1 MRGQPELSPFY
12 VCPKMSR
19 SEPPLITPHVY
30 LQNES
35 IRTVPDHSFLIVGVG
50 GNFMHPVFHEE
61 VGLLIFFEVELIFP
75 MVFHI
80 RPNCMKIIHHDPGGS
95 VDILSDQ
102 LPDILIP
109 FIYNYFPLIP

>member
-1 MRGQPELSPFY
+1 MLRDL
-12 VCPKMSR
+12 
-19 SEPPLITPHVY
+19 
-30 LQNES
+30 
-35 IRTVPDHSFLIVGVG
+35 
-50 GNFMHPVFHEE
+50 MHPVFHEE

-80 RPNCMKIIHHDPGGS
+80 RPNGMKIIYHDPGGS